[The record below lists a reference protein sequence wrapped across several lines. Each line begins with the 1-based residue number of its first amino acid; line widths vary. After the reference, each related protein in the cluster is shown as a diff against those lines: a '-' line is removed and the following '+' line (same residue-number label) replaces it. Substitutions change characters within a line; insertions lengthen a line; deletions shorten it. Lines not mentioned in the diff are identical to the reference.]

1 MSIATSGMQVT
12 LWEKALVPGDF
23 VHYEV
28 DEELDQWRGHLA
40 KKTPQPLPVEVKQQ
54 GAMQFSDPHK
64 ETVDKIS
71 QALKSLIGETI
82 ENKQLVNRRD
92 WR

>member
-1 MSIATSGMQVT
+1 MSLATSGMKIT

-23 VHYEV
+23 VHYNV
-28 DEELDQWRGHLA
+28 FEELDAWRGNPA
-40 KKTPQPLPVEVKQQ
+40 KKAPPPIPVEVKQ
-54 GAMQFSDPHK
+54 GMQFSDPHK

-71 QALKSLIGETI
+71 QALKSLMGETI